1 LSLGVSVPFRQ
12 AFGQSAQGGIARE
25 LSFQHSLLLL
35 HPLKQRLGLGALAQ
49 ALQHLR
55 LRRLRRCW
63 ASVLGLKGHNGL
75 MNTDAPRP
83 MPAPEADLASVTQW
97 LNQFEAANP
106 EAGNKLFELLYGE
119 LRRMARSHLRK
130 ENPGHTLSA
139 TGLAHEAWFRMAEQ
153 TRTQWKNRSHFLAVA
168 STMMRRI
175 LINHELA
182 RRAAKRDAEL
192 VPVTLSGL
200 ENLCGSPD
208 RDVVAV
214 HEALLAF
221 EALDA
226 RAAKVVEL
234 RFFGGLEN
242 EEVAEV
248 LGVSLATVKR
258 DWTVARAWLHR
269 ELAAR

>member
-1 LSLGVSVPFRQ
+1 MH
-12 AFGQSAQGGIARE
+12 SAIPAG
-25 LSFQHSLLLL
+25 
-35 HPLKQRLGLGALAQ
+35 
-49 ALQHLR
+49 
-55 LRRLRRCW
+55 
-63 ASVLGLKGHNGL
+63 
-75 MNTDAPRP
+75 
-83 MPAPEADLASVTQW
+83 PAPDPSADVTQW
-97 LNQFEAANP
+97 LQQLGADSPAASSR
-106 EAGNKLFELLYGE
+106 LFELLYDE
-119 LRRMARSHLRK
+119 LRRMARSHLRR

-153 TRTQWKNRSHFLAVA
+153 SRTEWKNRSHFLAVA

-175 LINHELA
+175 LVNHELA
-182 RRAAKRDAEL
+182 RRADKRDAEL

-200 ENLCGSPD
+200 EQIGVAPD

-221 EALDA
+221 EQVDA

-242 EEVAEV
+242 EEVAET

-258 DWTVARAWLHR
+258 DWAVARAWLHR
-269 ELAAR
+269 ELAARD